1 MSTANY
7 RVLAVSSR
15 SAHDASIFPVAA
27 KRRKRK
33 IEPDL
38 DLINQVEQ
46 VATLRLEGPARRFAR
61 ISEYG
66 IIGAV
71 VIRVLPIC
79 Q

>member
-1 MSTANY
+1 MSMADY
-7 RVLAVSSR
+7 RGVMGVSAFRPQCFS
-15 SAHDASIFPVAA
+15 FPGAG
-27 KRRKRK
+27 KRRKRR

-66 IIGAV
+66 SPGGSDPRIAD
-71 VIRVLPIC
+71 LS
-79 Q
+79 